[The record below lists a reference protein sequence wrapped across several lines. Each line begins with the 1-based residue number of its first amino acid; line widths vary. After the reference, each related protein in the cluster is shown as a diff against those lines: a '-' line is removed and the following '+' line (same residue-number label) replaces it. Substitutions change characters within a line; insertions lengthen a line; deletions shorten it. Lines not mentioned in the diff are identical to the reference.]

1 MSILVLILAAIVALG
16 GFIGNLRGK
25 KVDGGKH
32 VGAYTLAGAGLA
44 FAVAVGGFFLFLM
57 LLFAVLP
64 RC

>member
-16 GFIGNLRGK
+16 GFIGNLKGK

-32 VGAYTLAGAGLA
+32 VGVYTLAGAGIA
-44 FAVAVGGFFLFLM
+44 FALAVVGFFLFM
-57 LLFAVLP
+57 MALFAILP